1 MAFPTSTDSIEIF
14 FQHLATLKE
23 YAERVLIGGETID
36 EHEDADRLYRLQ
48 ELFEIGGSFDLTEKD
63 MVTILYREIYAAD

>member
-1 MAFPTSTDSIEIF
+1 M
-14 FQHLATLKE
+14 
-23 YAERVLIGGETID
+23 LIGGEIIN
-36 EHEDADRLYRLQ
+36 EHEDADKLYRLQ

>member
-23 YAERVLIGGETID
+23 YAERVLIGGETIN
-36 EHEDADRLYRLQ
+36 EHDDADRLYRLQ